1 MPRILVVDNNPNVRE
16 TVRLVLSDLAPVG
29 TASLSDDVMTQLA
42 REPAELLVL
51 GLSPPLEEPLRILR
65 EVLLADPNVRI
76 LILSDRELLSA
87 AQRIFNYRIEAI
99 LAQPFDAHELR
110 QRATSILSGHDR
122 LPTLREVLEQETSG
136 PPSRSHDL
144 SLLLPGTL
152 HPFFLRI
159 ADSTAHVVI
168 EGERGTGKTALAH
181 RLHVESPWRNA
192 PYERID
198 GWAVTEARI
207 NATLD
212 RLAGNGSPRERVA
225 TLCVEEI
232 GRLSP
237 ELHPLLRDIAEG
249 SFPPGTSP
257 RIARMTFRL
266 IVTTTEPL
274 SDLASRGAIQ
284 RELRDALAVLSL
296 RLPALRER
304 GSELDTLSTAMADDW
319 ARRYGRASPGFSQAA
334 LERLHTYLWPGNLRE
349 LRAVVGRALAITEGD
364 EVSGEA
370 ISFVEGASHHSGI
383 APTMLAGEA
392 SSPEPEPPPARA
404 VEPVPIESPV
414 AGAGES
420 FTTENPQA
428 EADEPYSVESPP
440 AEALPSS
447 LELIAQLLAHEVKN
461 PLVAIKTFTQLLKDK
476 FDDAEFRERFYDIV
490 SSDVDRIDALI
501 EAASA
506 FSRFG
511 KPHLGA
517 VDVAEMLNQ
526 VLKGCERSVLN
537 KRIVVLRESSGA
549 SRPARADK
557 EQLNFALQAIISKV
571 VYVMREGSALQIEI
585 AAAPGNEGAGPRHLT
600 TLRFAGGEGLLEELP
615 VLGGGPEAPPG
626 SLEVALAKEI
636 LSRQGGALRFQSA
649 NEDTTILTIDLPSC

>member
-1 MPRILVVDNNPNVRE
+1 MPRILVVDNNSNVRE
-16 TVRLVLSDLAPVG
+16 TVRLVLADLAPVG

-51 GLSPPLEEPLRILR
+51 GLSRPLEQPLRILR

-76 LILSDRELLSA
+76 LILSDRDLLPT

-110 QRATSILSGHDR
+110 QRAANILSGHDR
-122 LPTLREVLEQETSG
+122 LPTLREALEQETSG

-159 ADSTAHVVI
+159 AGSTAHVVI

-207 NATLD
+207 HATLD

-232 GRLSP
+232 GRLPP

-249 SFPPGTSP
+249 SFPPGTPP
-257 RIARMTFRL
+257 RVARMTFRI

-284 RELRDALAVLSL
+284 RELRDALAILSL
-296 RLPALRER
+296 KLPPLRER
-304 GSELDTLSTAMADDW
+304 DAELDELSTTIADDW
-319 ARRYGRASPGFSQAA
+319 ARRYGQATPRFSQAA
-334 LERLHTYLWPGNLRE
+334 RERLHTYLWPGNLRE

-364 EVSGEA
+364 EVPGEA
-370 ISFVEGASHHSGI
+370 ISFVEGTSRSSGI
-383 APTMLAGEA
+383 SRTTPAGDA
-392 SSPEPEPPPARA
+392 IPPEPEGPPA
-404 VEPVPIESPV
+404 E
-414 AGAGES
+414 AGES
-420 FTTENPQA
+420 SSIENPQA
-428 EADEPYSVESPP
+428 GADESSSVESPP
-440 AEALPSS
+440 TEALPRS

-490 SSDVDRIDALI
+490 SSDVDRIDALV
-501 EAASA
+501 EVASA

-511 KPHLGA
+511 EPQLGA
-517 VDVAEMLNQ
+517 VDVAEMLNR
-526 VLKGCERSVLN
+526 VLKDSEQSFLN

-571 VYVMREGSALQIEI
+571 VYVMREGSALQIET
-585 AAAPGNEGAGPRHLT
+585 AVATGDEGKGPRHLT

-636 LSRQGGALRFQSA
+636 LSRQGGALRFQTA
-649 NEDTTILTIDLPSC
+649 NEDITILTIDLPCY

>member
-16 TVRLVLSDLAPVG
+16 TVRVVLADLAPVG
-29 TASLSDDVMTQLA
+29 TASLGDDVMTQLA

-51 GLSPPLEEPLRILR
+51 GLSPPLEHPLRILR

-76 LILSDRELLSA
+76 LILSDRDLLPT

-110 QRATSILSGHDR
+110 QRATNILSGHDR
-122 LPTLREVLEQETSG
+122 LPTLREALEQETSR

-159 ADSTAHVVI
+159 AGSTAHVVI

-181 RLHVESPWRNA
+181 RLHIESPWRNA

-212 RLAGNGSPRERVA
+212 RLAENGSPRESVA
-225 TLCVEEI
+225 TLCIEEI
-232 GRLSP
+232 GLLSP
-237 ELHPLLRDIAEG
+237 ELHPVLRDIAEG
-249 SFPPGTSP
+249 IYPPGTPP
-257 RIARMTFRL
+257 RISRMTFRL

-284 RELRDALAVLSL
+284 RELRDALAILSL
-296 RLPALRER
+296 KLPALRER
-304 GSELDTLSTAMADDW
+304 DAELDGLCVTIADDW
-319 ARRYGRASPGFSQAA
+319 ARRHGRSSPRFSQAS
-334 LERLHTYLWPGNLRE
+334 LERLHSYLWPGNLRE
-349 LRAVVGRALAITEGD
+349 LRAVVGRAIAITEGD

-370 ISFVEGASHHSGI
+370 ISFVEGASLFSGI
-383 APTMLAGEA
+383 AQTTLAGEA
-392 SSPEPEPPPARA
+392 IPPASERPKTKTG
-404 VEPVPIESPV
+404 EPSTIESPQ
-414 AGAGES
+414 ARAGES
-420 FTTENPQA
+420 
-428 EADEPYSVESPP
+428 SSLESRP
-440 AEALPSS
+440 AEALPRS
-447 LELIAQLLAHEVKN
+447 LELVAQLLAHEVKN

-476 FDDAEFRERFYDIV
+476 FDDADFRERFYDIV
-490 SSDVDRIDALI
+490 SSDVDRIDALV
-501 EAASA
+501 EVASA

-511 KPHLGA
+511 KLHPAA
-517 VDVAEMLNQ
+517 VDIGEMLDQ
-526 VLKGCERSVLN
+526 VLKGSEQGFLN
-537 KRIVVLRESSGA
+537 KRIVVLRESSGT
-549 SRPARADK
+549 SRPVRADK

-571 VYVMREGSALQIEI
+571 VNVMREGSALQIET
-585 AAAPGNEGAGPRHLT
+585 AAAPGKEGEKPRHIT

-615 VLGGGPEAPPG
+615 VVGGGPEAPPG

-636 LSRQGGALRFQSA
+636 LSRQGGALRFQTA
-649 NEDTTILTIDLPSC
+649 NEDTTILTIDLPTE